1 MWNTLK
7 IFFDTFGNYITVPI
21 IIFIISLI
29 FKAPVKKALVSAVLV
44 GVGLKGMAWITSAF
58 GGVLSPLVQQIVD
71 ISGIKLPALDVGW
84 QAVASVAYSTEIG
97 MMFIGI
103 GLVFQV
109 LLYVLRWTDIF
120 MPSDLWNN
128 YSIIVWGSLY
138 LQLTNNL
145 LMALILMLF
154 INMVTLL
161 IAEVMQ
167 KRWSTYYKYPGT
179 AMTAP
184 HHMGDAPLYLALD
197 FLLGKLGL
205 DKVNVRPETIRRR
218 IGFLGEPM
226 FIGLLVGLLLGVIGN
241 LHRLGTLDAWGQIAN
256 VAVTASAVMA
266 IFPRIAGLFAS
277 GFTTLTDYSR
287 KALKGSGSTKDREFI
302 IAVNDA
308 LGYGETA
315 TLTTGLL
322 VIPIAVL
329 LAFILPG
336 NLVLPVMVLPAL
348 PYMVEVPVSLSDGNI
363 IKSVIAAS
371 LVFIAKLYMAS
382 SWAAVFTQVAT
393 NVGFQVTTGTVMIIG
408 FIMSNPTAG
417 IITHAFLTKNPIL
430 IGLCAI
436 LYFAAFIL
444 FKRNKP
450 AVQEYLE
457 NNAMRYKAYINQPKP
472 AMAEAG
478 ASDIPEA
485 TDVSEDN

>member
-1 MWNTLK
+1 
-7 IFFDTFGNYITVPI
+7 
-21 IIFIISLI
+21 
-29 FKAPVKKALVSAVLV
+29 
-44 GVGLKGMAWITSAF
+44 
-58 GGVLSPLVQQIVD
+58 
-71 ISGIKLPALDVGW
+71 
-84 QAVASVAYSTEIG
+84 
-97 MMFIGI
+97 
-103 GLVFQV
+103 
-109 LLYVLRWTDIF
+109 
-120 MPSDLWNN
+120 
-128 YSIIVWGSLY
+128 
-138 LQLTNNL
+138 
-145 LMALILMLF
+145 
-154 INMVTLL
+154 
-161 IAEVMQ
+161 
-167 KRWSTYYKYPGT
+167 
-179 AMTAP
+179 MTAP